1 MSLERYAAI
10 DIGTVTC
17 RMLVADVDEAGIHEL
32 DREYAITNLGE
43 GVDATGV
50 LKPQAMERVAHAVD
64 GYLRVLESYGVPDL
78 ASTAL
83 PHSAGGAG
91 GAGGCAE
98 GGEATCDAE
107 EEGVAEDV
115 PHSAVLRSMVGDA
128 EGGTADED
136 IPIHVIAMATSASRD
151 AKNAAEFVGMLA
163 QRGIRLSVIPGER
176 EAALSFLGAS
186 SDFAGENIVVV
197 DIGGGSTE
205 VVAGRAGREPLYAH
219 SFNIGCRRVTER
231 FFTADPPSAGEM
243 AKARAWVRAE
253 MTPFFE
259 EMRQGCAAFPGDIEV
274 VDGLVSACGGGGAA
288 ASCAGAVDAG
298 APAAFSLDRLVAVA
312 GTATSVVSVRDCMEV
327 YDSSRVHKAVV
338 DRATLDEVCE
348 RLAALPLEER
358 KRVVGLDPGRA
369 PVIVAGL
376 IILQEICSLAG
387 VGSFTVSESDILHGI
402 ILDAAHGRS

>member
-1 MSLERYAAI
+1 MLPERYAAI

-17 RMLVADVDEAGIHEL
+17 RMLVADVDETGIHEL

-43 GVDATGV
+43 GVDATGI
-50 LKPQAMERVAHAVD
+50 LKPQAMERVAHAID

-78 ASTAL
+78 SSAASPQFAA
-83 PHSAGGAG
+83 SSCEGKEGVCGAKGEGAG
-91 GAGGCAE
+91 EDADASPSPSVGAS
-98 GGEATCDAE
+98 
-107 EEGVAEDV
+107 V
-115 PHSAVLRSMVGDA
+115 SVGA
-128 EGGTADED
+128 SPG

-186 SDFAGENIVVV
+186 SDFAGESIAVV

-205 VVAGRAGREPLYAH
+205 VVVGRAGCEPLYAH
-219 SFNIGCRRVTER
+219 SFNVGCRRVTER
-231 FFTADPPSAGEM
+231 FFAADPPSAGEM
-243 AKARAWVRAE
+243 AGARAWVRAE
-253 MTPFFE
+253 MAPFSE
-259 EMRQGCAAFPGDIEV
+259 EMRQGCTS
-274 VDGLVSACGGGGAA
+274 L
-288 ASCAGAVDAG
+288 
-298 APAAFSLDRLVAVA
+298 SLDRLVAVA

-327 YDSSRVHKAVV
+327 YDSERVHKAVV
-338 DRATLDEVCE
+338 DRAALDEVCE

-358 KRVVGLDPGRA
+358 KHVVGLDPGRA

-387 VGSFTVSESDILHGI
+387 ADSFTVSESDILHGI
-402 ILDAAHGRS
+402 ILDAARGGS